1 MLGNTNKTDLCWH
14 IAIPPIDLFMANITR
29 ILLSM
34 FALESQTV
42 EYFTAEEEGERFKVI
57 STATGVECWRAI

>member
-42 EYFTAEEEGERFKVI
+42 EYFTAEEEEERF
-57 STATGVECWRAI
+57 